1 MPESGLHNE
10 DATSPASAGELLRKT
25 RLEQGLNL
33 QGVASYL
40 HLTPRQVEALEA
52 GRYEEL
58 PGEVYIRGFLKN
70 YARFLGINANQVL
83 ALYQQGEGAG
93 GRARYARKIAMK
105 SEGPLIENS
114 WLTVVWALT
123 IMLFVAAI
131 VLVFYKRNDNLSQVD
146 KLVFQQLSKAAD
158 RDAGLARV
166 APGLSSALTASAA
179 TAPIISVFENRAGGV
194 SLATPT
200 SAPAVSTPPEKVD
213 QLRFTYT
220 GKVWVEVKDAK
231 GNTLLKRIAR
241 EGDENS
247 VQGKAPFGV
256 TLGNALAAQI
266 TLDGVP
272 VPVPATRPNQVVFF
286 SVAENASA
294 PAGSKH

>member
-1 MPESGLHNE
+1 MSESGLHNE
-10 DATSPASAGELLRKT
+10 EPTPPATAGELLRRT
-25 RLEQGLNL
+25 RLDQGLNL

-70 YARFLGINANQVL
+70 YARFLGVNPNQVL
-83 ALYQQGEGAG
+83 ALYQRGESVGT
-93 GRARYARKIAMK
+93 RYARKIAMK

-123 IMLFVAAI
+123 LMLFVAAI
-131 VLVFYKRNDNLSQVD
+131 VLVFYKRHDNLPQID
-146 KLVFQQLSKAAD
+146 KLVFQQLSRAAD
-158 RDAGLARV
+158 SGAGQARV
-166 APGLSSALTASAA
+166 APGVSSALAASAA
-179 TAPIISVFENRAGGV
+179 TAPIISDFENRAGGV
-194 SLATPT
+194 SLADPNP
-200 SAPAVSTPPEKVD
+200 APAVSSPPEHMD
-213 QLRFTYT
+213 QLHFTYT

-241 EGDENS
+241 EGDENR

-272 VPVPATRPNQVVFF
+272 VQVPAKRPNQVVFF
-286 SVAENASA
+286 TVAETASA
-294 PAGSKH
+294 PAGHKH